1 MGTKICGIFLNPCTQ
16 IDAQTK
22 RLMRVEDSTS
32 PEYGDLVN
40 KGIVVL
46 PIGAIDGHGPHLPL
60 SSDTIISTYLAHQL
74 ERHVDALVLP
84 AIPYGLKTDPPASGG
99 EFPGVINL
107 RASTLTNLVLDVLRA
122 SYRHGA
128 RGCLILDSH
137 MANLGAVRESVHLF
151 IEGAPDAH
159 IMSVMWWD
167 VTSEETR
174 NEIARETNV
183 SRKDDHHAGMVETSL
198 VMHIA
203 PNLVRHE
210 LLADDSIARRA
221 TYLILPLPESLK
233 TRTGVVYRAGKASPA
248 IGQRLLNE
256 MVSNLVDAVKL
267 ELLGSL

>member
-99 EFPGVINL
+99 EFPGVIN
-107 RASTLTNLVLDVLRA
+107 
-122 SYRHGA
+122 
-128 RGCLILDSH
+128 
-137 MANLGAVRESVHLF
+137 
-151 IEGAPDAH
+151 
-159 IMSVMWWD
+159 
-167 VTSEETR
+167 
-174 NEIARETNV
+174 
-183 SRKDDHHAGMVETSL
+183 
-198 VMHIA
+198 
-203 PNLVRHE
+203 
-210 LLADDSIARRA
+210 
-221 TYLILPLPESLK
+221 
-233 TRTGVVYRAGKASPA
+233 
-248 IGQRLLNE
+248 
-256 MVSNLVDAVKL
+256 
-267 ELLGSL
+267 

>member
-1 MGTKICGIFLNPCTQ
+1 
-16 IDAQTK
+16 
-22 RLMRVEDSTS
+22 MRVEDSTS
-32 PEYGDLVN
+32 PEYDDLVN
-40 KGIVVL
+40 RGIIVL

-74 ERHVDALVLP
+74 EKHVDALVLP
-84 AIPYGLKTDPPASGG
+84 VIPYGLKTDPPASGG
-99 EFPGVINL
+99 EFPGAINL

-122 SYRHGA
+122 SYRQGA
-128 RGCLILDSH
+128 RRFLILDSH

-151 IEGAPDAH
+151 MEGAPDAR

-221 TYLILPLPESLK
+221 TYLILPVPESLK
-233 TRTGVVYRAGKASPA
+233 TRTGVVYRASKASPA
-248 IGQRLLNE
+248 IGKRLLDE

-267 ELLGSL
+267 ELLDPYDRSE